1 MPANR
6 NALIRYTTIDKC
18 LRNRYRQW
26 TLEDLIDAC
35 SDALYEYEG
44 IDKGVSRRTVQMDIQ
59 MMRSEKLGYNAPIIV
74 RDKKYYTYEDPDY
87 SITQLPLSEQ
97 DLNKLGDAVE
107 ILKQFQGFSHFKE
120 MTGLI
125 QKLENKIYTEN
136 TQSRPIIHIE
146 RNENLKGLEHLNGL
160 YQVILKRQVIKVEYQ
175 SFKAKRSNRIYFNPY
190 LLKEFNNR
198 WFLIGKQKKGDMIM
212 NLALDRIH
220 AFEVMEQMSFKDD
233 PSFEPHSYYEDVI
246 GVTINSGLLPRT
258 VKLFINNDNKPYVLT
273 KPLHWSQKLIEEQD
287 DGIIISIKVVP
298 NYELERV
305 ILGFGPSVDVLSP
318 PSLRKKIGRLMNR
331 ASELYEGEIE

>member
-1 MPANR
+1 MPVNR

-18 LRNRYRQW
+18 LRNRYRKW

-35 SDALYEYEG
+35 SDTLYEYEG
-44 IDKGVSRRTVQMDIQ
+44 IDKGVSKRTVQMDIQ

-74 RDKKYYTYEDPDY
+74 QDKKYYTYENADY

-136 TQSRPIIHIE
+136 SQSRPVIHIE

-160 YQVILKRQVIKVEYQ
+160 YQVILKKQVIKIEYQ

-190 LLKEFNNR
+190 LLKEYNNR
-198 WFLIGKQKKGDMIM
+198 WFLIGKQSKGDMIM

-220 AFEVMEQMSFKDD
+220 SYETMEEMAFKDD
-233 PSFEPHSYYEDVI
+233 PAFNPETYYENVI
-246 GVTINSGLLPRT
+246 GVTMNTGLLPRSI
-258 VKLFINNDNKPYVLT
+258 KLFINNENTPYVLT
-273 KPLHWSQKLIEEQD
+273 KPLHWSQQLIEEGK
-287 DGIIISIKVVP
+287 DGAIISIKVIP
-298 NYELERV
+298 NFELERI
-305 ILGFGPSVDVLSP
+305 ILGFGPSIKVLSP
-318 PSLRKKIGRLMNR
+318 RSLSQKIANLSK
-331 ASELYEGEIE
+331 AAAALYEGKEG

>member
-35 SDALYEYEG
+35 SDALYEFEG
-44 IDKGVSRRTVQMDIQ
+44 IDKGVSKRTVQMDIQ
-59 MMRSEKLGYNAPIIV
+59 MMRSEKLGYNAPITV
-74 RDKKYYTYEDPDY
+74 KEKKYYIYDDLDY

-125 QKLENKIYTEN
+125 QKLENKIHTEHS
-136 TQSRPIIHIE
+136 QSRPVIHIE
-146 RNENLKGLEHLNGL
+146 RNENLKGMEHLNGL
-160 YQVILKRQVIKVEYQ
+160 YQVVLKKQVVKVEYQ
-175 SFKAKRSNRIYFNPY
+175 SFKAKRANRIYFNPY

-220 AFEVMEQMSFKDD
+220 SFEVMKDIPFKDD
-233 PSFEPHSYYEDVI
+233 ASFDPYTYYKNII
-246 GVTINSGLLPRT
+246 GVTVNSGLYPRIIKIF
-258 VKLFINNDNKPYVLT
+258 VNNYHKPYVLT
-273 KPLHWSQKLIEEQD
+273 KPLHWTQRVVEEND
-287 DGIIISIKVVP
+287 KGVIITIRVLP
-298 NYELERV
+298 NFELERV
-305 ILGFGPSVDVLSP
+305 LLGFGPAIEVISP
-318 PSLRKKIGRLMNR
+318 ASLRNKIGELLNE
-331 ASELYEGEIE
+331 ASILYKDV

>member
-6 NALIRYTTIDKC
+6 KALIRYTTIDKC

-44 IDKGVSRRTVQMDIQ
+44 IDKGVSKRTVQMDIQ

-125 QKLENKIYTEN
+125 QKLENKIYTEH
-136 TQSRPIIHIE
+136 TQSRPVIHIE

-160 YQVILKRQVIKVEYQ
+160 YQVVLKKQVIKVEYQ
-175 SFKAKRSNRIYFNPY
+175 SFKAKQPGRIYFNPF

-220 AFEVMEQMSFKDD
+220 SFETMEHMPFKDD
-233 PSFEPHSYYEDVI
+233 PSFDPDSYYEDVI
-246 GVTINSGLLPRT
+246 GVTINTGLLPRII
-258 VKLFINNDNKPYVLT
+258 KFFINNDNKPYVLT
-273 KPLHWSQKLIEEQD
+273 KPLHWSQKVVEEKD

-298 NYELERV
+298 NFELERL
-305 ILGFGPSVDVLSP
+305 ILGFGPSLEVLSP
-318 PSLRKKIGRLMNR
+318 PSLRKKTSRL
-331 ASELYEGEIE
+331 LIEAAKKY